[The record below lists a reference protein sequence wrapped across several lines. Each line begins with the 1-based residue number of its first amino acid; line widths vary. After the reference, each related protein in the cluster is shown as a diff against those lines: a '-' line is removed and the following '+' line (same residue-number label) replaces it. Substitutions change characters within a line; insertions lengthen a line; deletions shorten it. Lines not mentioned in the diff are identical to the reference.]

1 MTHVHQN
8 WGRLYDNYDQWLMQ
22 IKRAIDPNGV
32 GDWTAYIPPEYPE
45 YAKDGEYVIPSYGK
59 DEDIT

>member
-1 MTHVHQN
+1 
-8 WGRLYDNYDQWLMQ
+8 MQ

-45 YAKDGEYVIPSYGK
+45 YTKDGEYVIPSYGK